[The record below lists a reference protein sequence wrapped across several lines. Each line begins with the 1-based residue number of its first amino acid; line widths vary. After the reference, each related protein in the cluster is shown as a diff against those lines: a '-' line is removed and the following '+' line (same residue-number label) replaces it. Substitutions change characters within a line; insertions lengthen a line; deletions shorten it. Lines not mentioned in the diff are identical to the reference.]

1 MSQKQST
8 LPHMPYPPPRLKTLP
23 LCERPTS
30 RIINYGAGAVS
41 QIELLASLIG
51 GSRQL
56 EIADEVVRRFGTI
69 REIVK
74 ASITELATIKGMGQ
88 GKAARLKAALEL
100 GRRLMTTP
108 VDSRPQ
114 IASPADAANLLLLE
128 MGSLEKEQVRV
139 IVLDTRNRVIEISTI
154 YVGSLNTSVVRVA
167 ELFRPAIKL
176 NAAAVIVVHNHPS
189 GDKSPS
195 PQDIQLTKMLV
206 EAGKLLDIE
215 VLDHL
220 IIGGQSFV
228 SLKERGLGFG

>member
-1 MSQKQST
+1 
-8 LPHMPYPPPRLKTLP
+8 

-74 ASITELATIKGMGQ
+74 ASITELSTIKGMGQ

-128 MGSLEKEQVRV
+128 MGALEKEQVRV

-228 SLKERGLGFG
+228 SLKERGLGFS